1 MITIT
6 LTFPSAAEAMEALSK
21 IEGTA
26 LKTELSSTV
35 SEKPAKRSSAKA
47 ANKEIVVQ
55 DAAQPSSGN
64 PFDGMPAAQAQ
75 TQVAQPQVQ
84 VAQPQVQVAQP
95 QVQQQANVP
104 PAALPSDSREL
115 IINKAKQFI
124 NHFTTEGGLSLEE
137 VGNILFNHF
146 YAVEKMNMMK
156 ITEIPDAKL
165 PALFTALDGALLQAA
180 QSLAATKKMQNSLM

>member
-6 LTFPSAAEAMEALSK
+6 LTFPSTAEAMEALSK

-35 SEKPAKRSSAKA
+35 SEKPAKRSSTKA

-55 DAAQPSSGN
+55 DTAQLSSGN

-75 TQVAQPQVQ
+75 TQA
-84 VAQPQVQVAQP
+84 AQP
-95 QVQQQANVP
+95 QVQQQVNVP

-180 QSLAATKKMQNSLM
+180 QSLVATKKMQNSLM

>member
-6 LTFPSAAEAMEALSK
+6 LTFPSVAEAMEALSK

-35 SEKPAKRSSAKA
+35 SEKPAKRSSTKA

-55 DAAQPSSGN
+55 DTAQQSSGN

-75 TQVAQPQVQ
+75 T
-84 VAQPQVQVAQP
+84 QVAQP

>member
-6 LTFPSAAEAMEALSK
+6 LTFPSTAEAMEALSK

-55 DAAQPSSGN
+55 DTAQLSSGN

-84 VAQPQVQVAQP
+84 QQV
-95 QVQQQANVP
+95 NVP

-180 QSLAATKKMQNSLM
+180 QSLVATKKMQNSLM

>member
-35 SEKPAKRSSAKA
+35 SEKPAKRSSTKA

-55 DAAQPSSGN
+55 DTAQLSSGN
-64 PFDGMPAAQAQ
+64 PFDGMPAAQPQA
-75 TQVAQPQVQ
+75 QVAQPQAQ
-84 VAQPQVQVAQP
+84 VGQPQA
-95 QVQQQANVP
+95 QQQVNVP

>member
-6 LTFPSAAEAMEALSK
+6 LTFPSVAEAMEALSK

-35 SEKPAKRSSAKA
+35 SEKPAKRSSTKA

-55 DAAQPSSGN
+55 DTAQQSSGN
-64 PFDGMPAAQAQ
+64 PFDGMPAAQ
-75 TQVAQPQVQ
+75 TQS
-84 VAQPQVQVAQP
+84 QVAQP
-95 QVQQQANVP
+95 QVQQQVNVP

>member
-6 LTFPSAAEAMEALSK
+6 LTFPSVAEAMEALSK

-35 SEKPAKRSSAKA
+35 SEKPAKRSSTKA

-55 DAAQPSSGN
+55 DTAQQSSGN
-64 PFDGMPAAQAQ
+64 PFDGMPAAQAQTQVAQAQ

-95 QVQQQANVP
+95 QVQQQQVNVP

-124 NHFTTEGGLSLEE
+124 NHFTTEVGLS
-137 VGNILFNHF
+137 
-146 YAVEKMNMMK
+146 
-156 ITEIPDAKL
+156 
-165 PALFTALDGALLQAA
+165 
-180 QSLAATKKMQNSLM
+180 